1 MRTTVA
7 RQSAACRWR
16 VRRSLRL
23 APSMAYP
30 IGSPRP
36 SAATDHF
43 QPHLLRSVGF
53 GPVPS
58 PPGSWASISTT
69 WPSMNRSTRP
79 PTRQVSDTTLRAR
92 RDEWIDAGVFEKL
105 KDEALAAFD
114 RASPK
119 AAVAF
124 RWTRLL
130 SYDMQLLTFD
140 MPAATLRLDQK

>member
-23 APSMAYP
+23 APSMAHP
-30 IGSPRP
+30 IGS
-36 SAATDHF
+36 
-43 QPHLLRSVGF
+43 L
-53 GPVPS
+53 
-58 PPGSWASISTT
+58 
-69 WPSMNRSTRP
+69 WPSTNRSTRP

-105 KDEALAAFD
+105 KNEALAAFD